1 MPLSCSALGSGGR
14 SGRLALLCA
23 RACVGSPFA
32 QYRREFIL
40 CRFRFISGRSCFGLF
55 LQCGRLILGS
65 SRHLGFWTF
74 EIGGEVAPH
83 LVEQVLHLLR
93 YIGSQVGIPIDGEH
107 VGEGLLGFLLLA
119 QHGEGYSHELVD
131 LHQVRISVVGI
142 CQSLCQEVPGAFE
155 IPQAARRLARSG
167 RYAAVVCLG
176 CLIQG
181 DTPHFQ
187 LIAAEV
193 TKGVAQVA
201 LESEVPVTF
210 GVITAE
216 TLDQAIERAGTKAG
230 NKGFDAAL
238 AALEMIDLW
247 QNIDA
252 GDDLG

>member
-1 MPLSCSALGSGGR
+1 MGRTFSGRFDAGGR
-14 SGRLALLCA
+14 RIAL
-23 RACVGSPFA
+23 VGSRFN
-32 QYRREFIL
+32 EFIT
-40 CRFRFISGRSCFGLF
+40 R
-55 LQCGRLILGS
+55 
-65 SRHLGFWTF
+65 
-74 EIGGEVAPH
+74 E
-83 LVEQVLHLLR
+83 
-93 YIGSQVGIPIDGEH
+93 
-107 VGEGLLGFLLLA
+107 LLA
-119 QHGEGYSHELVD
+119 GARDCLERHGVAAD
-131 LHQVRISVVGI
+131 DIDVAW
-142 CQSLCQEVPGAFE
+142 VPGSFE

-210 GVITAE
+210 GIITAE

-247 QNIDA
+247 RSIDA
-252 GDDLG
+252 GEDLG